1 MSGPGQQLRG
11 SGAGSI
17 FGLWHTEGALPDGR
31 RDQCQRDAA
40 RGDDAEDHAVALA
53 KCEYTAHTL
62 ARHRV
67 YLFEKDVIEPVR
79 GQDSDQPGDVEL
91 ALLFLAAHQQVHRMV
106 DGFAVCGAV

>member
-1 MSGPGQQLRG
+1 MSGSGQQLG
-11 SGAGSI
+11 GAGTSPV
-17 FGLWHTEGALPDGR
+17 FGFRHTEGALPDGR

-53 KCEYTAHTL
+53 ECEYTAHTL

-79 GQDSDQPGDVEL
+79 G
-91 ALLFLAAHQQVHRMV
+91 
-106 DGFAVCGAV
+106 